1 MRHFVTVLALSAA
14 ILLFGC
20 AGAPTPTSS
29 TSTSST
35 GSIGSAGSAGQPPI
49 PADTPYVAGNWQFSA
64 MSSVPGN
71 PPLAFAGGISQT
83 GAALTVALHVNGSR
97 CFNQSTTVGFTG
109 TVTPGSTSMTSG
121 TTSLTSTALNGQIV
135 TFTGNFTDTTFTG
148 TYSMNGGCAAGDQ
161 GSVTGIYVPSIAVGW
176 SGTFTNSAQQTFQAT
191 ADFIQANTASS
202 DGSFGITGTVAFNT
216 PCVSAS
222 TIIPGPFPSGS
233 FILGSLVSFEIM
245 TNNGTVTFTG
255 TVSPFDPTGIRTISG
270 EYTISGGNCTDSGT
284 ALLST
289 NIWAY

>member
-1 MRHFVTVLALSAA
+1 MRHSTTVLALSAA

-20 AGAPTPTSS
+20 AGAPAPTSSS

-35 GSIGSAGSAGQPPI
+35 GSTGSTGQPPI
-49 PADTPYVAGNWQFSA
+49 PADTPYVAGNWQFTA
-64 MSSVPGN
+64 MSTIPGN
-71 PPLAFAGGISQT
+71 PSLTFNGGITQS

-109 TVTPGSTSMTSG
+109 TVMPGSTSMTSG
-121 TTSLTSTALNGQIV
+121 SASLTSTALNGQIV

-148 TYSMNGGCAAGDQ
+148 TYSMSGGCAAGDQ

-191 ADFIQANTASS
+191 ADFIQATTASS

-255 TVSPFDPTGIRTISG
+255 TVGPFDPTGIRTMSG
-270 EYTISGGNCTDSGT
+270 EYTTSGGSCTDSGT
-284 ALLST
+284 ALLYT
-289 NIWAY
+289 NVWAY